1 MQMLLKKFLQALI
14 VVVLLL
20 IAVVPSIIYYLAN
33 FVKAETFAR
42 FVYLTIIQRVHAE
55 KINRRIGLRIKEQK
69 AVNPLDPS
77 KQTVIL
83 TISCGQ
89 AIRNFLLSPV
99 FKHLSESYNLVI
111 VTSYES
117 DAIFRAQWRQPGV
130 HVVPWIENIS
140 GLLERLVAYHLMEV
154 SKSKTHRSSLDN
166 LRDHPNSASSKR
178 LAHKRL
184 ASFGAGLGQ
193 WLGTDFMIGLWE
205 SYVAFC
211 APKKLA
217 MSVIDAYDPAI
228 VISTAAHH
236 CSLWPL
242 TRYGSEKPDT
252 VSVAYVLSW
261 DNLTTKP
268 IMDRFAQ
275 IYALWSEDMVRE
287 LKTFFP
293 NINATPEVV
302 GAPMFDIYVQKQGL
316 MTRKQFCSKYKL
328 DPELPIILYTTNTPQ
343 AMPDEP
349 EIINVMWEGYAERF
363 GSDKV
368 NLIVRL
374 HPKDEKSRYTKLE
387 KLTNVLIMRPSKHF
401 VSRADYWVPD
411 DRDMKLLLNT
421 MKHADVVINVA
432 STMSLEAFAVGKPVI
447 NIGYHTN
454 KFDRRVGIMWK
465 FENYHTSEHYGL
477 LLEKKSVAIAYNEV
491 ELLDHINSALAHPK
505 IRKDE
510 MAEVMGIKVSHAGQ
524 SSEQLSHIIDRYVH
538 KVQPLPRPV
547 VQEKLPAAAN
557 RSDFEKSLKRCL
569 RVGMA
574 LQPIASMFLFRS
586 RRARLHFW
594 HMISLFRPKSL
605 EMHTLLSKID
615 VMPYNVHTEATLPP
629 KKRPRIGMLISDG
642 QSVRT
647 AIHSGLYEKMNEYAD
662 VYILTPYVEQLA
674 EIGLDRER
682 LIEVPFFTRTKSEAL
697 IRLAGYIVSP
707 SESHRLFVRHL
718 EQTRNEVDAGKREL
732 SKSMVNY
739 LTAVNYGSIKDF
751 LWLYQFS
758 AIRFGALFPLKDA
771 IRRLKTWDFD
781 LLVNVNS
788 INWSSRLWM
797 RAAMIANIPQLSNII
812 SWDNVST
819 KTLPDEAADIYAVW
833 SKEMDDDFNQTLPYL
848 KDCKRVVIGAP
859 QFGPLRKGN
868 QKISREEFFA
878 AHGLDPAHKLIL
890 YTTGSKFTFPKEPEC
905 IAALLNWAKNE
916 RRDQVQV
923 MVRLHPNDNL
933 ERYSEVFQNFPDT
946 PFTLPSQRTSAKGEW
961 IPNEEDMAL
970 LSNQL
975 SHADVCI
982 NVASTMTLEA
992 FATGKPVINIS
1003 FDLGDPGFEYY
1014 PIKSYYKSRHYK
1026 DIIDRGAARLAK
1038 SQQQLYD
1045 HIDECLAN
1053 GDDKL
1058 ELQNEVFH
1066 LKCNYP
1072 DDAVDRFVDLTKELL
1087 RERA

>member
-1 MQMLLKKFLQALI
+1 MQIVLKKFLQPLI
-14 VVVLLL
+14 VIVSLL
-20 IAVVPSIIYYLAN
+20 IAVVPTVIYYLAN

-42 FVYLTIIQRVHAE
+42 FIYLTIVQRVHAE
-55 KINRRIGLRIKEQK
+55 KINRRLVLRIKEQQ
-69 AVNPLDPS
+69 AVNPLNPE
-77 KQTVIL
+77 KQSVIL
-83 TISCGQ
+83 AISCGQ

-117 DAIFRAQWRQPGV
+117 DAMFRAQWRQPGV

-154 SKSKTHRSSLDN
+154 SKSKTHKSSLDN
-166 LRDHPNSASSKR
+166 LRNQPNSASSKR
-178 LAHKRL
+178 MAHKRL
-184 ASFGAGLGQ
+184 ASVGAQLGH

-205 SYVAFC
+205 SYVTFC

-217 MSVIDAYDPAI
+217 KSVIDAYDPAI

-287 LKTFFP
+287 LNTFLP
-293 NINATPEVV
+293 DINPTPEVV
-302 GAPMFDIYVQKQGL
+302 GAPMFDIYEQKPGL
-316 MTRKQFCSKYKL
+316 MTRQQFCSKYKL
-328 DPELPIILYTTNTPQ
+328 NPKLPIILYTTNTPQ

-349 EIINVMWEGYAERF
+349 EIINSMWEGYAERF
-363 GSDKV
+363 GSGKV

-374 HPKDEKSRYTKLE
+374 HPKDEKSRYAKLE

-421 MKHADVVINVA
+421 MTHADVVINVA

-447 NIGYHTN
+447 NVGYHTN

-477 LLEKKSVAIAYNEV
+477 LLEKKSVAIAYSEV
-491 ELLDHINSALAHPK
+491 ELLDHIKSALANPQ
-505 IRKDE
+505 IRRVE
-510 MAEVMGIKVSHAGQ
+510 MAEVMEIKVSHAGQ
-524 SSEQLSHIIDRYVH
+524 CSEQFCHFVDRYVH
-538 KVQPLPRPV
+538 KIQPLPRPV
-547 VQEKLPAAAN
+547 VQEKLPTAAN
-557 RSDFEKSLKRCL
+557 RNDFEKRMKRWL

-574 LQPIASMFLFRS
+574 LRPVASTFLFRS
-586 RRARLHFW
+586 RRARLYFW
-594 HMISLFRPKSL
+594 YVISLFRPQSF
-605 EMHTLLSKID
+605 EMHALLSKID
-615 VMPYNVHTEATLPP
+615 VMPYKVNLEASLPP
-629 KKRPRIGMLISDG
+629 KQKPRIGLLISDG

-647 AIHSGLYEKMNEYAD
+647 AIHSGLYDKINEYAD

-771 IRRLKTWDFD
+771 IRRLKKWDLD

-819 KTLPDEAADIYAVW
+819 KTLPDETADVYAVW

-848 KDCKRVVIGAP
+848 KDCKRVVVGAP

-868 QKISREEFFA
+868 LSISREAFFA
-878 AHGLDPAHKLIL
+878 AHGLDSACKLIL

-905 IAALLNWAKNE
+905 IKALMNWVKHD
-916 RRDQVQV
+916 RRDQYQV

-933 ERYSEVFQNFPDT
+933 DRYSEVIKIFPDT
-946 PFTLPSQRTSAKGEW
+946 PFTLPSQRTSSKGEW
-961 IPNEEDMAL
+961 IPNQEDMAL
-970 LSNQL
+970 LYNQL
-975 SHADVCI
+975 NHADVCI

-992 FATGKPVINIS
+992 FAAGKPVINIS
-1003 FDLGDPGFEYY
+1003 YDLGDPGFEYY

-1038 SQQQLYD
+1038 SQQQLFN
-1045 HIDECLAN
+1045 HIDECLSN
-1053 GDDKL
+1053 GGDKVQ
-1058 ELQNEVFH
+1058 LQNEVFH

-1072 DDAVDRFVDLTKELL
+1072 DDAADRLADLTKELL